1 MLGSLG
7 VQQGEAVRVGLR
19 GMSRSSFDDAYL
31 GVQIGDAVMVGLNG
45 MSVLDPLVLS
55 PLRVEERSMKSSTQ
69 VAAPNLSEPL
79 SLGTDRARRRQLCS
93 GDAGSMAW
101 MNVFRTTL
109 PRQTPLGQVRTT
121 GVFSCTSLFGSCNG
135 VNCGLHAAPCLVAV

>member
-19 GMSRSSFDDAYL
+19 GTSRSSFDDAYL

-45 MSVLDPLVLS
+45 MSVLDP
-55 PLRVEERSMKSSTQ
+55 PLRVEERSIKSTTQ

-79 SLGTDRARRRQLCS
+79 SLGTD
-93 GDAGSMAW
+93 
-101 MNVFRTTL
+101 
-109 PRQTPLGQVRTT
+109 
-121 GVFSCTSLFGSCNG
+121 
-135 VNCGLHAAPCLVAV
+135 